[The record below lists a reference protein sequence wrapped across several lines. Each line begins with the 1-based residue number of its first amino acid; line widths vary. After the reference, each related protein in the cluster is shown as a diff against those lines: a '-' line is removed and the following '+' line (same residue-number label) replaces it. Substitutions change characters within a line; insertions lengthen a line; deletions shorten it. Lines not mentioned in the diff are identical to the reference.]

1 MIRFIL
7 LLMAMILGGCAC
19 YKKGVGSADVVQSI
33 YIEPVKNSSLCPQTS
48 GTLTAQ
54 LSKAIQWNT
63 PLKLMGKNEA
73 HTHLQVEIVD
83 YFQKN
88 STYDPKDTSIVLS
101 LSFRIVAE
109 CTLFD
114 RKGHCLLE
122 RQRVEASMDLEK
134 CSNFHSF
141 RDQAI
146 PQLMGRL
153 ARKIGALLIN
163 IW

>member
-1 MIRFIL
+1 
-7 LLMAMILGGCAC
+7 MAMIFGGCVN
-19 YKKGVGSADVVQSI
+19 YQRGVGSVDVVRSI

-54 LSKAIQWNT
+54 LTKAIQWST
-63 PLKLMGKNEA
+63 PLKLVGKDEA

-83 YFQKN
+83 YSQKN
-88 STYDPKDTSIVLS
+88 STYDPRDTSIVLS
-101 LSFRIVAE
+101 LSLRIVAE

-114 RKGHCLLE
+114 REGHCLLE
-122 RQRVEASMDLEK
+122 HQRVEASMDLDK